1 MKLYIFY
8 HKNEYPQRKIGPNSI
23 LGKETIAI
31 VDHCD
36 TKGCYKKEITYGC
49 SDKLKPWFDSKE
61 KNWSFGGLVI
71 PNAWGN
77 KKIL

>member
-1 MKLYIFY
+1 MIVPNGLVIFLKKKILKLYIFY

-49 SDKLKPWFDSKE
+49 SDKLKP
-61 KNWSFGGLVI
+61 
-71 PNAWGN
+71 
-77 KKIL
+77 

>member
-8 HKNEYPQRKIGPNSI
+8 HKNEYLQRKIRPNSI
-23 LGKETIAI
+23 LGKEPIAI

-49 SDKLKPWFDSKE
+49 SYKLKPWFDSKE
-61 KNWSFGGLVI
+61 K
-71 PNAWGN
+71 
-77 KKIL
+77 K